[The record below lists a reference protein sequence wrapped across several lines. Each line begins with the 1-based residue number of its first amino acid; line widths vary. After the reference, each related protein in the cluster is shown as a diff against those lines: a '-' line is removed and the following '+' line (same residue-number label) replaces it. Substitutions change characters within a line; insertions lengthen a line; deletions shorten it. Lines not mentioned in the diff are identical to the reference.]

1 MAGTRWS
8 GTPDAQSA
16 APALSFLILVSV
28 SLETMLSFRPRR
40 AWLLS
45 ALLVSACRLESHPPP
60 GVPAEEAAI
69 RSAIAAWTYKAEPW
83 AQVVRSDVRQERD
96 LASAWVVTS
105 PPSAE
110 EGERLELLV
119 LQRGVTGW
127 TVVFNSAPGRGKP

>member
-1 MAGTRWS
+1 
-8 GTPDAQSA
+8 
-16 APALSFLILVSV
+16 
-28 SLETMLSFRPRR
+28 MLSLPPRR
-40 AWLLS
+40 ALVFF
-45 ALLVSACRLESHPPP
+45 ALLAAACRLESHPPP

-105 PPSAE
+105 PASAE
-110 EGERLELLV
+110 EGERTELFV

-127 TVVFNSAPGRGKP
+127 TVVFNGAPGRGKP